1 MNENWR
7 DRYEFEKLAA
17 KANAAGKAAVEA
29 VEPQMMCVK
38 NGATGTV
45 YGPFPVCGFAWV
57 VVKPNRGKFAKY
69 LKDHE
74 DFSPHYGGGISKWM
88 RMNTQSMDIKAAY
101 AGAYAGVLSEAGY
114 DAYADSRM
122 D

>member
-1 MNENWR
+1 MNE
-7 DRYEFEKLAA
+7 FGKLVA
-17 KANAAGKAAVEA
+17 KANAAGRAAAEA
-29 VEPQMMCVK
+29 CAPQMMRVRTSSSPGK
-38 NGATGTV
+38 V

-69 LKDHE
+69 LKD
-74 DFSPHYGGGISKWM
+74 FAGFRSHYAGGISNWI
-88 RMNTQSMDIKAAY
+88 RDYEQSLDMKY
-101 AGAYAGVLSEAGY
+101 AHARAYAGVLSEAGY